1 MCDKEAVQ
9 EYYWEEA
16 NEQLPNGSKEELEAL
31 YEQLMERAAGYGD
44 YLANQEPEGEEAW
57 D

>member
-1 MCDKEAVQ
+1 MCDKQAVE

-16 NEQLPNGSKEELEAL
+16 NEQLPNGNKEEIEAK
-31 YEQLMERAAGYGD
+31 YEQLMDGAASYGD
-44 YLANQEPEGEEAW
+44 YLANQEGG

>member
-1 MCDKEAVQ
+1 MMYDKHAVQ

-16 NEQLPNGSKEELEAL
+16 NEQLPNGSKKELEAL

-44 YLANQEPEGEEAW
+44 YLANQEGE

>member
-1 MCDKEAVQ
+1 MYDKQAVE

-16 NEQLPNGSKEELEAL
+16 NEQLPNGNKEEIEAK
-31 YEQLMERAAGYGD
+31 YEQLMEGAGSYGD
-44 YLANQEPEGEEAW
+44 LMADQEPEGEEQW

>member
-1 MCDKEAVQ
+1 MYDKHAVQ